1 MEEERE
7 RIDALIKKGVDDI
20 RFLEQKKEAL
30 ERHLDEKREEQEKFL
45 LLDRERQLQAIQDV
59 VAERKA
65 RVDADVEAYRELE
78 T

>member
-1 MEEERE
+1 LEEEKQRLE
-7 RIDALIKKGVDDI
+7 ALIKKGTDDI
-20 RFLEQKKEAL
+20 RFLEVKLENLDRTFKEKKQ
-30 ERHLDEKREEQEKFL
+30 EQENFL

>member
-1 MEEERE
+1 MKLENLDRTFKE
-7 RIDALIKKGVDDI
+7 KK
-20 RFLEQKKEAL
+20 Q
-30 ERHLDEKREEQEKFL
+30 EQENFL